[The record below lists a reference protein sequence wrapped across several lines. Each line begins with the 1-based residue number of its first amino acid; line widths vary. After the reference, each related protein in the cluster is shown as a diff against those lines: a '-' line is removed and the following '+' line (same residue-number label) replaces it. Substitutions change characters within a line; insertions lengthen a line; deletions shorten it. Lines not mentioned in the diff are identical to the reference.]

1 MCSHSVF
8 TKSCFQVVQRILCR
22 HHIETY
28 PSNKLRAKY
37 HNIGWSPACQL
48 SVQTRSESP
57 TPIAPSHY
65 NNTQIFRIL
74 PPPPAWI
81 VAKLGHANPQ
91 CFGDSR
97 DSKNES
103 IFGARREIQ
112 RRRRHAPSQH
122 GRTRTPKELA
132 RNAKNPG
139 KTRVLQQGL
148 QKTNGEDWNRTTGC
162 FPYVFEEFERCT

>member
-81 VAKLGHANPQ
+81 VAKLGHAKPQ
-91 CFGDSR
+91 CFR
-97 DSKNES
+97 DLARLEKRLE
-103 IFGARREIQ
+103 FGCATRNTTPQ
-112 RRRRHAPSQH
+112 APCTELH
-122 GRTRTPKELA
+122 GRYRTPKQLA

-139 KTRVLQQGL
+139 KTRVLQRRRQEP
-148 QKTNGEDWNRTTGC
+148 NIWRFFRC
-162 FPYVFEEFERCT
+162 F